1 MDFVNELVEG
11 ESNNSVVV
19 FIFLFWGYFSC
30 PFCRASFFDKLIFR
44 PLKWPPG
51 VFDGTG
57 RRADDSGVTGSAT
70 ADEKKKSNL
79 KSCQSF
85 ERVAMV

>member
-30 PFCRASFFDKLIFR
+30 PFCRASFL
-44 PLKWPPG
+44 
-51 VFDGTG
+51 T
-57 RRADDSGVTGSAT
+57 S
-70 ADEKKKSNL
+70 
-79 KSCQSF
+79 
-85 ERVAMV
+85 